1 MIQFRKMI
9 PLHINE
15 SQEEKLPL
23 PLLKVVLAR
32 FVLFAPHVGYLSP
45 ISTLLISYNYQ
56 TKIRLVDLL
65 PSWWKNQTIVVHQTR
80 TLDRSLPFL

>member
-23 PLLKVVLAR
+23 PLKVVLVR

-65 PSWWKNQTIVVHQTR
+65 PWWKNQTIVVHQTR